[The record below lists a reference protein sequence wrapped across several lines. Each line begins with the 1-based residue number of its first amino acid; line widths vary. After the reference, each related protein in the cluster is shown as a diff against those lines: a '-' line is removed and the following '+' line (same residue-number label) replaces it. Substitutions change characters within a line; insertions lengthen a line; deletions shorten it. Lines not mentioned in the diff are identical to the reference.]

1 MERQFESSQIN
12 NLARLRETE
21 NMYTRESESLRHD
34 ITKMKSKLSNN
45 SEE

>member
-21 NMYTRESESLRHD
+21 NMYTRESEALRTD
-34 ITKMKSKLSNN
+34 ISKMKNKLSAN
-45 SEE
+45 SED